1 MIIKEIQI
9 DNFGH
14 FSNFKLENLS
24 CGINEVA
31 GLNEFGKSTIA
42 EFVTR
47 IFYGFPDKRRG
58 LNPYPAACDDVN
70 YGGRLICELTDGR
83 EVVIERLGK
92 NKKSRFTIFDNRTKE
107 ELNAE
112 EIFHIDENFYREIYA
127 LTLAQLA
134 RGGVLEEQDNAIS
147 RRLYGMN
154 YASGSIDIN
163 GLIKKISEQSDKLFL
178 PAGRSQELLRNY
190 ELLKSKQQEFEA
202 LEQKLRQSEKLDLE
216 IAELEKEFQ
225 LLNEH
230 KTILGKHLELK
241 QKIAEQQTK
250 IQEMTDRLNQM
261 SFKQEFLNHE
271 KEIEN
276 LSQSLLLYQ
285 EYHNN
290 LLVSKIE
297 VETLEKEL
305 KSSDNELI
313 KLIDNDKFQHQLMD
327 FGIREETAEKHDRE
341 AGDYNSRLI
350 GSRNQIFSIIHM
362 LTFFMIIGILGGF
375 LMFNFGNAEHGK
387 ITMISSTVI
396 FTLLIIAKILL
407 QKIMKMHPTDNLE
420 KLNAEFADFIT
431 NFELNQEYNTISGAV
446 NRFAEAKKISKDRE
460 KLAVIKADYRQ
471 KITRIDDM
479 DAEVKQLCEKLA
491 VKFDSD
497 KKYAE
502 IIELLKR
509 ELKNNREI
517 VLRRK
522 SLAETIEIA
531 TEQLKNLEAEVGKLL
546 PILEKLNLQNADEQK
561 LQEMRLAVFK
571 INSQTA
577 IKRNEYHE
585 LMNSSD
591 LEIVKNDL
599 SVLKNQFKQM
609 TDNYLSLQLS
619 LYYIREGIEKF
630 EKEHQGEI
638 ITKAAEYFAGISGNR
653 YVRIKKSLA
662 NGEIICVTKD
672 NYERKLPELSTGSR
686 EQLLLAMRLSLID
699 YIEKSFEPLPLILD
713 DVFVNFDY
721 QRRDRMTEIVKNF
734 AKNRQVLLFKLAN
747 EPKKG

>member
-261 SFKQEFLNHE
+261 SFKQEFLNNE

-313 KLIDNDKFQHQLMD
+313 KLVDNDKFQHQLMD

>member
-407 QKIMKMHPTDNLE
+407 HKIMKMHPTDNLE

-431 NFELNQEYNTISGAV
+431 NFDLNQEYNTISGAV

-585 LMNSSD
+585 LMNNSD

-638 ITKAAEYFAGISGNR
+638 ITKAAEYFAGISDNR